1 MAPLLGGVA
10 DEDGQDH
17 VQHLRDFAQITVRA
31 QHTHTCAYS
40 KYDLGAVS
48 CGCCRMQEA
57 APAADLWS
65 VEHQQG
71 LSAHNKQL
79 AARLFLMIDSE
90 PADGRISH
98 AELFHVSDVR

>member
-1 MAPLLGGVA
+1 
-10 DEDGQDH
+10 
-17 VQHLRDFAQITVRA
+17 
-31 QHTHTCAYS
+31 
-40 KYDLGAVS
+40 
-48 CGCCRMQEA
+48 MQEA

-90 PADGRISH
+90 PADGRISQ